1 MSAVTLSSPLPF
13 LPYPHARLLFYPEA
27 FFSRPRAS
35 FARERG
41 RETETLLCPGRDCG
55 IVYWQRGRENKRQR
69 KREGVGRERMRK
81 GERERE
87 RGGGGGGKGR
97 DRKRRLFVYGSRNC
111 IASRSFRLLSVRI
124 MRRMQIRAYGKPTVH
139 VDARSRQ

>member
-1 MSAVTLSSPLPF
+1 MSAVTLSSPLSF

-27 FFSRPRAS
+27 FFSRPHAS

-69 KREGVGRERMRK
+69 KRKGGSRERMRK
-81 GERERE
+81 GEREKEEEEAKAGTERDVSLSTVRE
-87 RGGGGGGKGR
+87 T
-97 DRKRRLFVYGSRNC
+97 
-111 IASRSFRLLSVRI
+111 ASRR
-124 MRRMQIRAYGKPTVH
+124 
-139 VDARSRQ
+139 ARSVCYR

>member
-13 LPYPHARLLFYPEA
+13 LPHPHARLLSYPEA

-41 RETETLLCPGRDCG
+41 RETETLLCPRRDCR

-81 GERERE
+81 GERENEKEEEEEEAKAGAERDVSLSTVRE
-87 RGGGGGGKGR
+87 T
-97 DRKRRLFVYGSRNC
+97 
-111 IASRSFRLLSVRI
+111 ASRR
-124 MRRMQIRAYGKPTVH
+124 
-139 VDARSRQ
+139 ARSVCYR